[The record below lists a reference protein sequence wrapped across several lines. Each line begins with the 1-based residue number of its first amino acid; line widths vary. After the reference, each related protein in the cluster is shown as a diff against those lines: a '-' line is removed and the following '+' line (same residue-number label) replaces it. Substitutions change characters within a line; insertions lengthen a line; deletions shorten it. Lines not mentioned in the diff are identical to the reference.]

1 MRLAIEALY
10 CRYMAICASIFKQDD
25 VALDYWLRLNALKP
39 DDAKVIATIAF
50 IYAERGNKQKAV
62 ELVRQAINIDPNQP
76 SYWFNLGYL
85 LQELEDHAEAIDAF
99 RRALAMN
106 EKMDA
111 CWYGIAISQVKL
123 GLLDE
128 AVTSLKRNTEMQPMS
143 PYGWYQLAHTYC
155 RLGRME
161 DAEKVVRKLAGFEPK
176 IALKL
181 EQETGIKSG
190 VNLPFK
196 LQ

>member
-1 MRLAIEALY
+1 MRLKIEALY
-10 CRYMAICASIFKQDD
+10 CRYMAICASIIKRDD
-25 VALDYWLRLNALKP
+25 VALEYWLRLRALKP
-39 DDAKVIATIAF
+39 NDAKIIAIIAF
-50 IYAERGNKQKAV
+50 IRAGHGQKQEAAT
-62 ELVRQAINIDPNQP
+62 LIRQAIALDPDQP
-76 SYWFNLGYL
+76 AYWFNLGYL
-85 LQELEDHAEAIDAF
+85 LQEMEDHAEAIQAF
-99 RRALAMN
+99 RRVLALN

-111 CWYGIAISQVKL
+111 SWYGMAISQVKL

-128 AVTSLKRNTEMQPMS
+128 AVASLKRNTEMQPMS
-143 PYGWYQLAHTYC
+143 PYGWYQLAHTYF
-155 RLGRME
+155 RMGKME

-176 IALKL
+176 VALKL